1 MTLQRPD
8 FFIEL
13 TDFLRDNSV
22 VDYSLKEFV
31 SKHEDFDCINKYIQF
46 MDKLRATWVKRYK
59 EALRKESKSAMLA
72 KSILIEVDCLGARLF
87 RWCEAKFKGEEF
99 EGVKQVL
106 EEISSLESKEGR
118 SLKECLQ
125 VMTCK
130 YLMTFDTL
138 NHLSKCMLKY
148 DCISMAEVLDHK
160 SIQKLARIEGTNN
173 DLRRRK
179 EVERVKGPWLL
190 MSPKSYMF

>member
-31 SKHEDFDCINKYIQF
+31 SKHEDLIVSTNIYNSW
-46 MDKLRATWVKRYK
+46 DKLRATWVKRYK

-72 KSILIEVDCLGARLF
+72 KEHCVESRLP
-87 RWCEAKFKGEEF
+87 WCKIVSVVRGKVQGRRVRS
-99 EGVKQVL
+99 VKQVL

-138 NHLSKCMLKY
+138 ITCRNNRLSVSNILNLNNKQYADEYQRYLTISQYKSLQELKAPIM
-148 DCISMAEVLDHK
+148 ISE
-160 SIQKLARIEGTNN
+160 EG
-173 DLRRRK
+173 K
-179 EVERVKGPWLL
+179 K
-190 MSPKSYMF
+190 